1 MEEKYLEAV
10 RFIKAAILKSQYQ
23 AARYVNS
30 EQLSLYYAIG
40 AYVSANSRKGTWGTG
55 AIKEIST
62 RLQEE
67 LPGLRGFSDANIK
80 LMRQFYEE
88 WSPLLVGFTEAD
100 QTGKSLTAVSDL
112 SIVQIFLPESDKNRT
127 QVMNDFNMKYFTS
140 IGFSLHMMIIRKAKD
155 IDERMFYIREAAIG
169 HWSRNMLEI
178 RLKEDLYH
186 HRGSMQ
192 NNFEITIPENKQYL
206 KAIQSFKDEYL
217 LDFVN
222 IEELDLSDP
231 QDLDERVLEGEIV
244 RNIRNFIQCLG
255 SGFCFI
261 GNQHRIVVNGDEFF
275 CDLLFFQRDL
285 KALVVVELKKGKFK
299 PAYLGQLNF
308 YLTALDEQERKNGE
322 NPSIGILMCKEVN
335 RGVVEMAIR
344 DYSKPLGVAT
354 YRTADELPG
363 NYKVLAPILEEVP
376 KLLEISAMPE
386 KPTD

>member
-1 MEEKYLEAV
+1 
-10 RFIKAAILKSQYQ
+10 
-23 AARYVNS
+23 
-30 EQLSLYYAIG
+30 
-40 AYVSANSRKGTWGTG
+40 
-55 AIKEIST
+55 
-62 RLQEE
+62 
-67 LPGLRGFSDANIK
+67 
-80 LMRQFYEE
+80 MRQFYEE
-88 WSPLLVGFTEAD
+88 WSPLLASCTEIA
-100 QTGKSLTAVSDL
+100 QTVKSLTVVSDL
-112 SIVQIFLPESDKNRT
+112 NMVQILRPKSDKKCSQIIN
-127 QVMNDFNMKYFTS
+127 NLNIEYFTS
-140 IGFSLHMMIIRKAKD
+140 IGFSLHMMIIRKTKD

-169 HWSRNMLEI
+169 HWSKNMLEI

-186 HRGSMQ
+186 HRGNMP
-192 NNFEITIPENKQYL
+192 NNFGITIPENKQYL
-206 KAIQSFKDEYL
+206 RAIQSFKDEYL

-222 IEELDLSDP
+222 VEELDLSDL

-261 GNQHRIVVNGDEFF
+261 GNQHRIVVDGDEFF

-285 KALVVVELKKGKFK
+285 KALVVIELKKGKFK

-308 YLTALDEQERKNGE
+308 YLTALDEQERKSGE

-376 KLLEISAMPE
+376 KLLETSAMPE
-386 KPTD
+386 KLTD